1 MLTTTQPF
9 ITLIIHLKQFQKW
22 VSGSDSVS
30 VLELQDILS
39 FLYGVDM
46 YQSLSCMILVF
57 EEISCCS
64 YIIS

>member
-1 MLTTTQPF
+1 MLTATQPF
-9 ITLIIHLKQFQKW
+9 ITLIIHLNQFQKW

-30 VLELQDILS
+30 IFELQDILC

-46 YQSLSCMILVF
+46 YQSFSCMILVF
-57 EEISCCS
+57 EEISCFS